1 MNVLGIMSQE
11 ELVKRNKEIF
21 LGCEIVIT
29 HLSGEDGTYDGK
41 SGIVEYVDDMGDL
54 HGTWGF
60 LAVIPGQ
67 DRFRV
72 VSRPKN

>member
-1 MNVLGIMSQE
+1 MNVLGIMSKE
-11 ELVKRNKEIF
+11 ELVNRNKEFFI
-21 LGCEIVIT
+21 GCEIVIT
-29 HLSGEDGTYDGK
+29 HLDGEDGTYDGR

-67 DRFRV
+67 DQFRV

>member
-1 MNVLGIMSQE
+1 MNVFGIMNKQE
-11 ELVKRNKEIF
+11 QVERNKQRF
-21 LGCEIVIT
+21 LGCEIVIN
-29 HLSGEDGTYDGK
+29 HLSGEDSRYDGK

-67 DRFRV
+67 DSFRV

>member
-1 MNVLGIMSQE
+1 MTQIRE
-11 ELVKRNKEIF
+11 RNEKIF

-29 HLSGEDGTYDGK
+29 HLDGEDGRYDGK
-41 SGIVEYVDDMGDL
+41 SGIVERVDDMGQL

-67 DRFRV
+67 DSFRV
-72 VSRPKN
+72 VGRPKD